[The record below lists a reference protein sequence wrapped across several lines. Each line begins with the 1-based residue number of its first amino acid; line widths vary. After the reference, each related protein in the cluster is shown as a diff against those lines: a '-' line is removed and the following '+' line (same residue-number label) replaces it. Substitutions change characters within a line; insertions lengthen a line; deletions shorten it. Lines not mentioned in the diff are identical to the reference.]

1 MRVVV
6 SHMSGA
12 FQGKRELFEGD
23 RLTIGRARVN
33 IVRLAPHDTVS
44 SSRHAEL
51 IAERGTYV
59 LHDLGSTNGTFSK
72 GRRVEKQ
79 KMASGDAA
87 TFGFGGPELRFE
99 FFEELTDARPS
110 LDEPHEFSFK
120 ARFAWS
126 MLAAAAIFGFSTVF
140 FIFYE
145 SFLPVL
151 PLGLGSA
158 ALALLGISAL
168 RKNITLGPD
177 GIEYQGMLRHRRIPW
192 PDVAALESGRKTG
205 VLVGQICTVKGWK
218 GTITFAPDSYRDGYL
233 LARMIAETS
242 GKEWS

>member
-6 SHMSGA
+6 SHISGA

-33 IVRLAPHDTVS
+33 VVRLGPNDTVS
-44 SSRHAEL
+44 SSKHAEL
-51 IAERGTYV
+51 VVEKGHYV
-59 LHDLGSTNGTFSK
+59 LHDLGSTNGTFSRGK
-72 GRRVEKQ
+72 RIERL

-87 TFGFGGPELRFE
+87 TFGFGGPELRFD
-99 FFEELTDARPS
+99 FFEELPDARPS

-120 ARFAWS
+120 ARFAWM
-126 MLAAAAIFGFSTVF
+126 MLAAAALFALSTIF
-140 FIFYE
+140 FISME

-177 GIEYQGMLRHRRIPW
+177 GIEYQGMLRSRRIPW

-205 VLVGQICTVKGWK
+205 MLVGQICSVKGWK
-218 GTITFAPDSYRDGYL
+218 ATIDFAPDSYRDGYL
-233 LARMIAETS
+233 LARMIAEAS

>member
-12 FQGKRELFEGD
+12 FRGKRELFEGD

-33 IVRLAPHDTVS
+33 VVRLGPHDTVS
-44 SSRHAEL
+44 SSRHAAL
-51 IAERGTYV
+51 VAERGHYV
-59 LHDLGSTNGTFSK
+59 LHDLGSTNGTFSRGK
-72 GRRVEKQ
+72 RVERV

-87 TFGFGGPELRFE
+87 TFGFGGPELRFD
-99 FFEELTDARPS
+99 FFEELPDVRPS

-120 ARFAWS
+120 ARFAWM
-126 MLAAAAIFGFSTVF
+126 MLATAGLFAVLTVL
-140 FIFYE
+140 FISME

-151 PLGLGSA
+151 PLGLGAA

-177 GIEYQGMLRHRRIPW
+177 GIEYQGMLRSRRIPW
-192 PDVAALESGRKTG
+192 PDVAALESGRRTG
-205 VLVGQICTVKGWK
+205 VLAGQVCRVKGWK
-218 GTITFAPDSYRDGYL
+218 GTIVFAPDSYRDGFL
-233 LARMIAETS
+233 LARMIAEAS